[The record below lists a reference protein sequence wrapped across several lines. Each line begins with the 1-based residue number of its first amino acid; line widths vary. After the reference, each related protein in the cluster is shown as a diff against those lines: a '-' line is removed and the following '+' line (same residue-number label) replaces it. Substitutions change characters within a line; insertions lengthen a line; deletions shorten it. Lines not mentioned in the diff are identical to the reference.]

1 MSRAIAGVLILLLW
15 LAQMAHLY
23 LGVTVWPGALLA
35 WLAAL
40 ILWPGLDA
48 AARQQCGWLYGAAL
62 VMLVVAWFHGIR
74 PTAAQLFLPNLD
86 MVTLFAGISCLNLAT
101 GDLSRREDAPW
112 GGWKGVLSTLAG
124 VNLLGGVINMSVL
137 LVVGDRLA
145 KHGRLERRQVIM
157 LSRIYCAA
165 AFWSPFFVAT
175 AVAFS
180 YAPGMV
186 FARTWPFG
194 LLATL
199 AVMLITLFEVWRLG
213 VKDFEGYPLRL
224 STLLLPGLLALTV
237 LAGHALAPSASIIG
251 LITLLAPPIALLL
264 MPAANRAQALRRQVT
279 HRFAAMGSQIVLFL
293 GAGLLAAG
301 INGLTQIWSP
311 APLLACFDHFG
322 AFEATL
328 TVAIILVI
336 SYLGVHPIITI
347 SSLAP
352 LVWHL
357 HPEPSL
363 LGLTWLIGWG
373 LSTGASPLSGANLAL
388 LACYRVRARDL
399 FSWNLLYAVLMMP
412 VCAGL
417 FWLYR
422 SYFGG

>member
-1 MSRAIAGVLILLLW
+1 MTRTIAGVLILLMW
-15 LAQMAHLY
+15 LGEMTHLY
-23 LGVTVWPGALLA
+23 LGWSVWPGAILA
-35 WLAAL
+35 WASAI
-40 ILWPGLDA
+40 ILWPGLDN

-62 VMLVVAWFHGIR
+62 VMLGVAWFHGV
-74 PTAAQLFLPNLD
+74 TLSAEQLFLPNLD

-101 GDLSRREDAPW
+101 GNLSRGNEALWR
-112 GGWKGVLSTLAG
+112 GWKGVLSTLAG

-145 KHGRLERRQVIM
+145 KQGRLERRQVIM

-180 YAPGMV
+180 YSPGMV
-186 FARTWPFG
+186 FAKTWPLG

-199 AVMLITLFEVWRLG
+199 AAMLITIGETWRLG
-213 VKDFEGYPLRL
+213 VDDFEGYPLRF
-224 STLLLPGLLALTV
+224 STLLLPGLLALAV
-237 LAGHALAPSASIIG
+237 LVAHHLGPTLSIIG
-251 LITLLAPPIALLL
+251 LISLLAPLVALLL
-264 MPAANRAQALRRQVT
+264 MPAENRGQALRRQVT
-279 HRFAAMGSQIVLFL
+279 QRFAAMGSQIVLFL

-322 AFEATL
+322 VFEATL
-328 TVAIILVI
+328 TVGIILVI

-363 LGLTWLIGWG
+363 LGLTWLISWG

-399 FSWNLLYAVLMMP
+399 LTWNLLYAVLMMP

-417 FWLYR
+417 FWLYHW
-422 SYFGG
+422 YYGG